1 MNRLDDDEKL
11 MVLGRLQIILQDMN
25 SILTEDAETNKPF
38 LIVEDWNEVGK
49 IQQNLNKW
57 WNSDAY
63 YEWVITYYNEYGHE
77 AFQDMR
83 FGKGPNGEPRNVH
96 NSKPYYEVPEGIF
109 DLDDVIDWGFA
120 DEYTTC
126 GNWYK
131 SIEMTPGYHGDKPRY
146 AIINDELLCGDCIV
160 EHYEDD
166 YIESV
171 TNKTSNAIN
180 TAIISEER
188 LKELGWKELSKTYTA
203 GLREGSND
211 NPTMVYN
218 TLKKKYDVLFTY
230 QSDQFDT
237 NFWAW
242 IKKPTSTDAAQE
254 KT

>member
-1 MNRLDDDEKL
+1 MNRLDDNKKQTALDFL
-11 MVLGRLQIILQDMN
+11 PTIIDVDQLN
-25 SILTEDAETNKPF
+25 SQLTTDSEEDKPF
-38 LIVEDWNEVGK
+38 LIIEDWHELGI
-49 IQQNLNKW
+49 IQRELNKW
-57 WNSDAY
+57 ISPK
-63 YEWVITYYNEYGHE
+63 
-77 AFQDMR
+77 AFWANKDRYLQEHGNFENMR
-83 FGKGPNGEPRNVH
+83 FATHGGA
-96 NSKPYYEVPEGIF
+96 PYLIPEGLF
-109 DLDDVIDWGFA
+109 DLDDIIDWGFS

-126 GNWYK
+126 GNCYK
-131 SIEMTPGYHGDKPRY
+131 SIEMTPGYYGDKPRY

-211 NPTMVYN
+211 NPTTVYN
-218 TLKKKYDVLFTY
+218 TLKKKYDVVFTY

-242 IKKPTSTDAAQE
+242 IKKPALASAG
-254 KT
+254 